1 MMRLLCPRYTQKT
14 QIMIKN
20 KAQDMKR
27 YLSPDLNYVLEF
39 GALASPLFETHS
51 KALYC
56 DHLERDELLLKYS
69 AHSEDFKKNIVNTDF
84 VWSGGKDLEVF
95 EGVVGKVEIMGA
107 SHLIEHV
114 PDLIGWLQRLQ
125 VLAAD
130 NCVLSL
136 AVPIKTNTFDYYRPT
151 STLGDF
157 LDAYVNEAKRPS
169 LRHVVDQRRYA
180 VRYRGENAWHHQT
193 EAKNLVPVF
202 PDVSSWKSIY
212 EDYLE
217 GNYVDSHCWVFTCD
231 SFVENLKDFQE
242 LGLID
247 WIIVNEPNAWGS
259 EFVVHLNRG

>member
-1 MMRLLCPRYTQKT
+1 
-14 QIMIKN
+14 MIKN

-95 EGVVGKVEIMGA
+95 EGVVGKIEIMGA

-136 AVPIKTNTFDYYRPT
+136 AVPIKTNR
-151 STLGDF
+151 
-157 LDAYVNEAKRPS
+157 
-169 LRHVVDQRRYA
+169 
-180 VRYRGENAWHHQT
+180 
-193 EAKNLVPVF
+193 
-202 PDVSSWKSIY
+202 
-212 EDYLE
+212 
-217 GNYVDSHCWVFTCD
+217 
-231 SFVENLKDFQE
+231 LKDRVFDMSWTNADTPFAT
-242 LGLID
+242 GVKTPG
-247 WIIVNEPNAWGS
+247 IIKQK
-259 EFVVHLNRG
+259 RKT